1 MLPLN
6 SIPTEVIRKSLV
18 PYQGFMMPFDIDLTP
33 RDRAGLFSIME
44 QISRLDTAKQ
54 AELRIDPTP
63 IFKIFVD
70 LFGYDLPALQA
81 GGGESGVPE
90 HDWNTYGRPERLP
103 LVIRWRAFGGEA
115 LLCFGGIN
123 AYQYYV
129 AAIADKAITPHLLR
143 VLKALESIP
152 FTKPHVPTEELAA
165 GKVALK
171 TKISLGSSPF
181 EPKLLSATLSLRD
194 DDLEAGGVDLMRQ
207 LDDLCFS
214 ASWQKRGRLSKST
227 ALLQLT
233 WNRRVNGHSGLPWT
247 SEHMPDLMMD
257 FHAGDIIP
265 AGLIDHVRRA
275 SVDDAEA
282 VMQLIVGHE
291 FITREELTQCFLI
304 EERLSVRQTILDP
317 ELAERQALL
326 WSVQDWSFRQVS
338 ENIGRGA
345 AGYIHPR
352 AYFSQDFRQTIPSQL
367 VDTAPAQIFMNGEVD
382 SSTDVFLSVLRC
394 AYQYT
399 TYLVEAANYRERAM
413 VKGEVVA
420 TTIADTRYGQG
431 NRQRV
436 RACELDLPYF
446 AVYRGL
452 PVRVCHTAI
461 GWREGMT
468 EALACDFHMD
478 LHTPSILYAAL
489 RRVPIPKEWK
499 EEAA

>member
-1 MLPLN
+1 MLPLT

-18 PYQGFMMPFDIDLTP
+18 PYQGSVMPFEIDLTP
-33 RDRAGLFSIME
+33 RDRSGLSSIME

-70 LFGYDLPALQA
+70 LFGYDLQALQA
-81 GGGESGVPE
+81 GGGDSGVPE

-152 FTKPHVPTEELAA
+152 FTKAHVPTEELAA

-194 DDLEAGGVDLMRQ
+194 EDVESGGGDLLNQ
-207 LDDLCFS
+207 LDDLRFS
-214 ASWQKRGRLSKST
+214 ASWQKIGRLSKST
-227 ALLQLT
+227 ALFRLT
-233 WNRRVNGHSGLPWT
+233 WHRRVNGHSGLPWL
-247 SEHMPDLMMD
+247 SEYMPDLALD
-257 FHAGDIIP
+257 FNAGDIIP
-265 AGLIDHVRRA
+265 AGLINHVRRA
-275 SVDDAEA
+275 SVADAEA
-282 VMQLIVGHE
+282 VMQVIIGHE
-291 FITREELTQCFLI
+291 FVTREELTQRFLI

-317 ELAERQALL
+317 ELAERQSLL
-326 WSVQDWSFRQVS
+326 WSIQDWSFRQVVDH
-338 ENIGRGA
+338 IGRGGA
-345 AGYIHPR
+345 INVHLH
-352 AYFSQDFRQTIPSQL
+352 AYFSRDFRQTIPAEL
-367 VDTAPAQIFMNGEVD
+367 VDTAPTQVFKNGEVD
-382 SSTDVFLSVLRC
+382 ASQDVFLSVLQR
-394 AYQYT
+394 AYHHT
-399 TYLVEAANYRERAM
+399 TELIEAGEYRERAM
-413 VKGEVVA
+413 VKGEVIVTA
-420 TTIADTRYGQG
+420 IAEARYGRG
-431 NRQRV
+431 NRQHVRV
-436 RACELDLPYF
+436 FDLDLPYF
-446 AVYRGL
+446 AVHRGL
-452 PVRVCHTAI
+452 PVRVGHTAI

-478 LHTPSILYAAL
+478 LHGGTILYAAL

>member
-18 PYQGFMMPFDIDLTP
+18 PYQGFMMPFEIDLTP
-33 RDRAGLFSIME
+33 KDRAMLSSTRE
-44 QISRLDTAKQ
+44 QISRFDTPKQ

-63 IFKIFVD
+63 IFEIFVD
-70 LFGYDLPALQA
+70 LFGYDLAALRE
-81 GGGESGVPE
+81 GGGECGVP
-90 HDWNTYGRPERLP
+90 HHSWNTFGKPKGVP
-103 LVIRWRAFGGEA
+103 LVIRWQAFGGEA
-115 LLCFGGIN
+115 LLCIGGIDSH
-123 AYQYYV
+123 QYYV
-129 AAIADKAITPHLLR
+129 VAVADKAITPHLLR

-171 TKISLGSSPF
+171 TKVSLGSSPF
-181 EPKLLSATLSLRD
+181 DPKLLSATFSLRD

-257 FHAGDIIP
+257 FHAGDVIP

-317 ELAERQALL
+317 ELAERQSLL
-326 WSVQDWSFRQVS
+326 WSIQDWSFRQVVDH
-338 ENIGRGA
+338 IGRGGA
-345 AGYIHPR
+345 SNVHLH
-352 AYFSQDFRQTIPSQL
+352 AYFSRDFRQTIPAEL
-367 VDTAPAQIFMNGEVD
+367 VDTAPTQVFKNGEVD
-382 SSTDVFLSVLRC
+382 ASQDVFLSVLQR
-394 AYQYT
+394 AYHHT
-399 TYLVEAANYRERAM
+399 TELIEAGECRERAM
-413 VKGEVVA
+413 VKGEVIVTA
-420 TTIADTRYGQG
+420 IAEARYGRG
-431 NRQRV
+431 NRQHVRV
-436 RACELDLPYF
+436 FDLDLPYF
-446 AVYRGL
+446 AVHRGL
-452 PVRVCHTAI
+452 PVRVGHTAI

-478 LHTPSILYAAL
+478 LHGGTILYAAL
-489 RRVPIPKEWK
+489 RRVPVPKEWK

>member
-33 RDRAGLFSIME
+33 KDRGMLSSTRE
-44 QISRLDTAKQ
+44 QISRFDTPKQ

-70 LFGYDLPALQA
+70 LFGYDLAALRE
-81 GGGESGVPE
+81 GGGECGVPD
-90 HDWNTYGRPERLP
+90 HSWNTFGKPKGVP
-103 LVIRWRAFGGEA
+103 LVIRWQAFGGEA
-115 LLCFGGIN
+115 LLCIGGIDSH
-123 AYQYYV
+123 QYYV
-129 AAIADKAITPHLLR
+129 VAVADKAITPHLLR

-152 FTKPHVPTEELAA
+152 FTKPHVPTEESAA

-171 TKISLGSSPF
+171 TKVSLGSSPF
-181 EPKLLSATLSLRD
+181 DPKLLSATFSLRD

-367 VDTAPAQIFMNGEVD
+367 VDTAPAQVFMNGEVD